1 MRKKDLTG
9 NACFFVVSV
18 GYLTAIMIRKGDRI
32 MKYHKLFAWLTIFC
46 FLAAMITGYEK
57 K

>member
-1 MRKKDLTG
+1 
-9 NACFFVVSV
+9 
-18 GYLTAIMIRKGDRI
+18 MIRKVDRI

-46 FLAAMITGYEK
+46 FLAVMITGYEK